1 MRIVELLNKINLP
14 IDNEEA
20 DLLREFDDQS
30 EVHKADLDT
39 RQQHIANQL
48 VNKDVLRRI
57 RENGRITYRKKIKQ
71 TSTPPGPGSG
81 SDG

>member
-1 MRIVELLNKINLP
+1 MRIVELLNNITLP
-14 IDNEEA
+14 INNEEA

-30 EVHKADLDT
+30 EVHKADLDP

-57 RENGRITYRKKIKQ
+57 RENGRITYRKKISEVQ
-71 TSTPPGPGSG
+71 SGPGS
-81 SDG
+81 DHR

>member
-30 EVHKADLDT
+30 EVHKADLDP

-57 RENGRITYRKKIKQ
+57 RENGRITYRKKANQI
-71 TSTPPGPGSG
+71 SAPPGGSG
-81 SDG
+81 SDA

>member
-1 MRIVELLNKINLP
+1 VRIVELLNKINLP
-14 IDNEEA
+14 INNEEA

-30 EVHKADLDT
+30 EVHKADLDI

-57 RENGRITYRKKIKQ
+57 RENGRITYRKKANQI
-71 TSTPPGPGSG
+71 SAPSGGSG

>member
-1 MRIVELLNKINLP
+1 VRIVELLNKINLP

-30 EVHKADLDT
+30 EVHKADLDP

-71 TSTPPGPGSG
+71 TSAPSGPGSG